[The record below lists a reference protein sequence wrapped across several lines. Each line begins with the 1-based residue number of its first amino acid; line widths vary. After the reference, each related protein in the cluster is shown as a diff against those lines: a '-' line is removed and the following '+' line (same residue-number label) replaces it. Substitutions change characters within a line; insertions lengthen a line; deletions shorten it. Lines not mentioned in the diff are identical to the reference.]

1 MREELK
7 FFYEILWIMCCTED
21 SLGQQ
26 FGLFVSELIP
36 LSPDV
41 PSYYWK
47 QLQISVL
54 QPHQINQVC
63 ETTEALI
70 V

>member
-1 MREELK
+1 
-7 FFYEILWIMCCTED
+7 MCCTED
-21 SLGQQ
+21 GLGQQ
-26 FGLFVSELIP
+26 FGLFVSEIIP
-36 LSPDV
+36 SSLDV
-41 PSYYWK
+41 PSYYCK